1 MSMETKKVLTTEQ
14 LEDAK
19 RLKALYES
27 KKKTLGVTQYTIADE
42 LGISQGAVGHYLNG
56 RNALNAP
63 IASGFAKILQV
74 PISDFSPAIARE
86 VAEYA
91 ASNSESELAANS
103 VMKGYEYPLF
113 TSVQAGSF
121 GAVGCY
127 TEQDAK
133 DWIGTTKKASDM
145 AFWLVVEGHSM
156 TAPTGSR
163 PSFPEGMLILVD
175 PAEDVVSG
183 DYCVAGIDNDTAV
196 TFKRFVIEDGKP
208 WLEPLNPNPRYQS
221 LECGINCRII
231 GKVIKAQWPEDT
243 F

>member
-1 MSMETKKVLTTEQ
+1 MNWNEL
-14 LEDAK
+14 AK
-19 RLKALYES
+19 TRLNALGMTQAELAE
-27 KKKTLGVTQYTIADE
+27 KMGV
-42 LGISQGAVGHYLNG
+42 SQGAMGHWLNG
-56 RNALNAP
+56 RRSPSLTEVGAIFQILGINGAALNP
-63 IASGFAKILQV
+63 DGTFT
-74 PISDFSPAIARE
+74 
-86 VAEYA
+86 VAED
-91 ASNSESELAANS
+91 LTLRPI
-103 VMKGYEYPLF
+103 KQQYEYPLF

-121 GAVGCY
+121 SAVGCY

-175 PAEDVVSG
+175 PAEDVFSG

-196 TFKRFVIEDGKP
+196 TFKRFVVEDGKP

-221 LECGINCRII
+221 LECGTNCRII

>member
-1 MSMETKKVLTTEQ
+1 MKMNWNEL
-14 LEDAK
+14 AK
-19 RLKALYES
+19 TRLNALGMTQAELAE
-27 KKKTLGVTQYTIADE
+27 KMGV
-42 LGISQGAVGHYLNG
+42 SQGAMGHWLNG
-56 RNALNAP
+56 RRSPSLTEVGAIFQILGINGAALNP
-63 IASGFAKILQV
+63 DGTFT
-74 PISDFSPAIARE
+74 
-86 VAEYA
+86 VAEDLPL
-91 ASNSESELAANS
+91 SL
-103 VMKGYEYPLF
+103 VKQQYEYPLF

-121 GAVGCY
+121 GAVGSY
-127 TEQDAK
+127 TEHDAK
-133 DWIGTTKKASDM
+133 DWVGTTKKASDM

-183 DYCVAGIDNDTAV
+183 DYCVAGIDNGAAT
-196 TFKRFVIEDGKP
+196 TFKRFVIEEGKP

-221 LECGINCRII
+221 IRCGEDCRII

>member
-1 MSMETKKVLTTEQ
+1 MKMNWNEL
-14 LEDAK
+14 AK
-19 RLKALYES
+19 TRLNALGMTQAELAE
-27 KKKTLGVTQYTIADE
+27 KMGV
-42 LGISQGAVGHYLNG
+42 SQGAMGHWLNG
-56 RNALNAP
+56 RRSPSLTEVGAIFQILDINGAALNP
-63 IASGFAKILQV
+63 DGTFT
-74 PISDFSPAIARE
+74 
-86 VAEYA
+86 VAED
-91 ASNSESELAANS
+91 LTLRPI
-103 VMKGYEYPLF
+103 KQQYEYPLF

-121 GAVGCY
+121 SAVGCY

-156 TAPTGSR
+156 TAPAGSK

-175 PAEDVVSG
+175 PAEDVFSG

-196 TFKRFVIEDGKP
+196 TFKRFVVEDGKP

-221 LECGINCRII
+221 LECGTNCRII

>member
-1 MSMETKKVLTTEQ
+1 MKMTWYDL
-14 LEDAK
+14 AK
-19 RLKALYES
+19 ERMKA
-27 KKKTLGVTQYTIADE
+27 LGVTQEDIAVH
-42 LGISQGAVGHYLNG
+42 LGITKGAVSHWLNG
-56 RNALNAP
+56 RRQP
-63 IASGFAKILQV
+63 TLQE
-74 PISDFSPAIARE
+74 ISAIFNRLGIKDPVFNTDGTFSLQHGENPDTLPPE
-86 VAEYA
+86 PQY
-91 ASNSESELAANS
+91 S
-103 VMKGYEYPLF
+103 YPLF

-121 GAVGCY
+121 GAVGSY

-221 LECGINCRII
+221 LECGTNCRII

>member
-1 MSMETKKVLTTEQ
+1 MKMNWNEL
-14 LEDAK
+14 AK
-19 RLKALYES
+19 TRLNALGMTQAELAE
-27 KKKTLGVTQYTIADE
+27 KMGV
-42 LGISQGAVGHYLNG
+42 SQGAMGHWLNG
-56 RNALNAP
+56 RRSPSLTEVGAIFQILGINGAALNP
-63 IASGFAKILQV
+63 DGTFT
-74 PISDFSPAIARE
+74 
-86 VAEYA
+86 VAED
-91 ASNSESELAANS
+91 LTLRPI
-103 VMKGYEYPLF
+103 KQQYEYPLF

-121 GAVGCY
+121 SAVGCY

-175 PAEDVVSG
+175 PAEDVFSG

-196 TFKRFVIEDGKP
+196 TFKRFVVEDGKP

-221 LECGINCRII
+221 LECGTNCRII

>member
-1 MSMETKKVLTTEQ
+1 MNWNEL
-14 LEDAK
+14 AK
-19 RLKALYES
+19 TRLNALGMTQAELAE
-27 KKKTLGVTQYTIADE
+27 KMGV
-42 LGISQGAVGHYLNG
+42 SQGAMGHWLNG
-56 RNALNAP
+56 RRSPSLTEVGAIFQILDINGAALNP
-63 IASGFAKILQV
+63 DGTFT
-74 PISDFSPAIARE
+74 
-86 VAEYA
+86 VAED
-91 ASNSESELAANS
+91 LTLRPI
-103 VMKGYEYPLF
+103 KQQYEYPLF

-121 GAVGCY
+121 SAVGCY

-156 TAPTGSR
+156 TAPAGSK

-175 PAEDVVSG
+175 PAEDVFSG

-196 TFKRFVIEDGKP
+196 TFKRFVVEDGKP

-221 LECGINCRII
+221 LECGTNCRII